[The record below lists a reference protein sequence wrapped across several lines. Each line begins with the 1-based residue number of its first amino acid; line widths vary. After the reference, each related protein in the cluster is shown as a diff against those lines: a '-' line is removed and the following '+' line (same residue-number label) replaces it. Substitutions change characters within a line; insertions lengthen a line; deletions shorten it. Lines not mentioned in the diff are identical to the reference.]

1 MKKSVKTKLL
11 VTFILVISIPLLVL
25 GALTYRSAE
34 KVVFE
39 GYENSNFE
47 LVKEV
52 EYGINNYMDAYE
64 MVVEVLANNQT
75 TRMVYEDISAK
86 KMMMQGF
93 QSFMDNNPSVLFVYM
108 GTERRDMFDPTWL
121 DVTPEEYDPTT
132 RPWYIV
138 AKESKATTW
147 TEPYIDEDTGKPVVS
162 VSSPVY
168 NKAKKF
174 IGVVAMDI
182 SLESLSNEMNGIK
195 IGQGGYPVLIAENGN
210 ILTHKNPDLVDKP
223 LPVPEIVEAIN
234 ANLEGVVNYT
244 YDGIDKFAVYKKI
257 DNLGWTVLVTM
268 DKDEIDSMT
277 RPILFATMLIMLI
290 CLALGILVA
299 IYQARQLVKPI
310 VSLETTMTEVSKGD
324 LTVRSKVTTEDE
336 IGQMGKNFNVMID
349 QFSDMLS
356 KSKDVAHHV
365 SISAEDLAAS
375 SEEVSASSDEV
386 SRTIDEIAQG
396 ASEQAAETEQ
406 GARLMSN
413 LADKI
418 QVLTKDSEIMSGA
431 AETVV
436 SANGRGTEAMSELKI
451 KTSENNQAT
460 HKIADAVRVL
470 ESKSAQIGGILETI
484 TSIADQTNLLALNAS
499 IEAARA
505 GEHGRGFAVVAEEI
519 RKLAEGSGQAA
530 ENIRTIVYEIQE
542 ESKNTVSIMDEVQA
556 RTDEQGLAVKSV
568 DEVFEEIH
576 ESTGKITDI
585 IEEVAKFID
594 GVNIDKDQ
602 IVASIENISAVSEES
617 AAASEEVTAS
627 VQQQSAAIEEVAKAA
642 ELLNSMADELQREI
656 SVFKI

>member
-1 MKKSVKTKLL
+1 MKKSLKTKLL
-11 VTFILVISIPLLVL
+11 VMFILVITIPLLVL
-25 GALTYRSAE
+25 GTLTYRSTE
-34 KVVFE
+34 KVVFK
-39 GYENSNFE
+39 GYESSNFE

-52 EYGINNYMDAYE
+52 EYGVNNYMDAYE

-75 TRMVYEDISAK
+75 TKMVYEDISAK
-86 KMMMQGF
+86 KMMLLGF
-93 QSFMDNNPSVLFVYM
+93 KSFMDTNPNVLSVYM
-108 GTERRDMFDPTWL
+108 GTERKDMLDPTWT
-121 DVTPEEYDPTT
+121 DIPDTYDPTA
-132 RPWYIV
+132 RPWYV
-138 AKESKATTW
+138 LAKEAKATVW
-147 TEPYIDEDTGKPVVS
+147 TDPYKDADSDMLVVS

-168 NKAKKF
+168 NKAKRF
-174 IGVVAMDI
+174 LGVVAMDI
-182 SLESLSNEMNGIK
+182 SLESLSNEMNSIK
-195 IGQGGYPVLIAENGN
+195 IGEGGYPVLIGAHDE
-210 ILTHKNPDLVDKP
+210 ILTHKDDSLVGEP
-223 LPVPEIVEAIN
+223 LPVPEIVEAIH
-234 ANLEGVVNYT
+234 ANYEGIVNYT
-244 YDGIDKFAVYKKI
+244 YDGVDKFAVYKKI
-257 DNLGWTVLVTM
+257 ESLGWTVLVTM
-268 DKDEIDSMT
+268 DEDEIKSLT
-277 RPILFATMLIMLI
+277 QPILLATIAIMLI
-290 CLALGILVA
+290 CLVLGVLVA

-310 VSLETTMTEVSKGD
+310 VSLEATMAEVSKGD
-324 LTVRSKVTTEDE
+324 LTVRSEVTTEDE
-336 IGQMGKNFNVMID
+336 IGQMGTNFNVMID
-349 QFSDMLS
+349 HFSDMLS
-356 KSKDVAHHV
+356 KSKNVAHQV

-396 ASEQAAETEQ
+396 ASEQASETEQ
-406 GARLMSN
+406 GATLMSN

-436 SANGRGTEAMSELKI
+436 NANSRGTEAMLELKT
-451 KTSENNQAT
+451 KTSENSQAT
-460 HKIADAVRVL
+460 HRIADAVSVL
-470 ESKSAQIGGILETI
+470 ENKSAQIGGILETI

-542 ESKNTVSIMDEVQA
+542 ESQNTVSIMSEVQE

-576 ESTGKITDI
+576 ESTEKITDI
-585 IEEVAKFID
+585 IDEVAKFID

-602 IVASIENISAVSEES
+602 IVTSIENISAVSEES

-627 VQQQSAAIEEVAKAA
+627 VEQQSAAIEEVAKAA
-642 ELLNSMADELQREI
+642 ELLNSMADELQKEI